1 MKKKEE
7 FKKKIEKK
15 VVFNKQVRLLGNNF
29 LHKAIVF
36 GIAVL
41 FVLNVGS
48 ALSISVPNRMIFT
61 ANSRNVEWDVTLTF
75 IETGGKNDY
84 VIFGEAPDASDGVD
98 IYDAPNPP
106 GGIPPFLD
114 TYITTSFPWPHNKLL
129 QEIKEYPDTYKEW
142 NFTVWWTGSDT
153 TVTVSWYTSEVSDS
167 EYDSVFLCNS
177 VGVPLVDMLS
187 NNNYTFFCPGSN
199 TVSFKII
206 CSSNQPPVAV
216 NDTASTPED
225 TPVIINVTAND
236 YDPDGTIDPTTVTTV
251 DDPSNGNISV
261 NPTTGE
267 VTYTPDLN
275 FNGGDTFTYTVKDN
289 DGVTSN
295 VATVT
300 ITVTGV
306 NDDPVANDDDYN
318 TDEDT
323 TLNVAAPGV
332 LQNDTDDDGP
342 AALIAELEADV
353 SHGTLTLNT
362 DGSFV
367 YTPDSDWNG
376 DDIFTYKAYDGE
388 DYSNIATVIIT
399 VDPVNEVPVVN
410 DDFYNTDEDVTLNVV
425 APGVLGNDSDVDGP
439 AALIAELE
447 TDVSH
452 GTLTLNTDGSFVY
465 TPDSDWNGDD
475 IFTYKAYDGEDY
487 SNIATVII
495 TVDPVNDDPEANDD
509 TAFVEQYSSDNQIDV
524 LENDFDIDGDDLE
537 IIGVTTPSHGTATY
551 DEDFVYYTPE
561 DDYFGSDSFTYMITD
576 NNGSAGVTAT
586 VSVTIIENEP
596 PEKPDKP
603 SGETRG
609 TVGVEYT
616 YSSSTTD
623 VNGDQIYYNFSWGDG
638 SYTGWIGPLESG
650 ETVEASHT
658 WNKRGQYEIKVMAK
672 DEHGLKSVWSD
683 PLPISMPKS
692 KDTHNPVDSDA
703 QSIKLF
709 SLNFGDSMNF
719 KAFINLIFSIIK
731 GEYRGMNFVEILR
744 TEGWIK

>member
-1 MKKKEE
+1 MKKNGK

-15 VVFNKQVRLLGNNF
+15 VVFNKQIRLLGNNF
-29 LHKAIVF
+29 LHKVIAF

-61 ANSRNVEWDVTLTF
+61 ANSRNIEWDVTLTF

-84 VIFGEAPDASDGVD
+84 IIFGEAPDASDGVD

-106 GGIPPFLD
+106 GGIPPFID

-129 QEIKEYPDTYKEW
+129 QEIKEYPDIYKEW
-142 NFTVWWTGSDT
+142 SFTVWWTGSDT

-167 EYDSVFLCNS
+167 EYDSVFLCTS
-177 VGVPLVDMLS
+177 AGVPLVDMLS

-225 TPVIINVTAND
+225 TPVIINVTSND

-306 NDDPVANDDDYN
+306 NDDPVANDDDAIVTEDSSNNQIDVLDNDYDIDGDDLEIIDVTTPSHGTATYDEDFVYYTPTGDYCGSDSFIYTITDNNGSVGVTATVYITVTCMNDAPVANDDDYN

-323 TLNVAAPGV
+323 
-332 LQNDTDDDGP
+332 
-342 AALIAELEADV
+342 
-353 SHGTLTLNT
+353 
-362 DGSFV
+362 
-367 YTPDSDWNG
+367 
-376 DDIFTYKAYDGE
+376 
-388 DYSNIATVIIT
+388 
-399 VDPVNEVPVVN
+399 
-410 DDFYNTDEDVTLNVV
+410 TLNVV
-425 APGVLGNDSDVDGP
+425 APGVLGNDVDDDGP

-465 TPDSDWNGDD
+465 TPDLDWNGDD

-487 SNIATVII
+487 SNIATVTI

-561 DDYFGSDSFTYMITD
+561 DNYFGSDSFTYMITD

-616 YSSSTTD
+616 YTSSTTD

-638 SYTGWIGPLESG
+638 AYSGWIGPLESG

-658 WNKRGQYEIKVMAK
+658 WNKRGNYEIKVMAK

-692 KDTHNPVDSDA
+692 KDTHNLVGSDA
-703 QSIKLF
+703 QNIKLF
-709 SLNFGDSMNF
+709 SPNFGDGMNF
-719 KAFINLIFSIIK
+719 RAFINLIFSIIK
-731 GEYRGMNFVEILR
+731 GEYRGMTFVEILR

>member
-7 FKKKIEKK
+7 FKKKIEKI
-15 VVFNKQVRLLGNNF
+15 VVFNKQTRLLGNNF

-465 TPDSDWNGDD
+465 TQDTDWNGDD